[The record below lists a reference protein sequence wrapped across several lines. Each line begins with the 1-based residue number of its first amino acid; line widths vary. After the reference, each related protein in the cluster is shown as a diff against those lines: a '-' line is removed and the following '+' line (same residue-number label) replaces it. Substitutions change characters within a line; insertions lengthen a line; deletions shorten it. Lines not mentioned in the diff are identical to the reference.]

1 MAEDKIVRRRAAVQQ
16 EDALL
21 SDKEVARLEAAEQA
35 ETQRLNRKAE
45 RLAELERDSVTFNI
59 AKNLKKYLD
68 DYYLDPL
75 IGLIPVVGDSI
86 NGLIALPMLWLALV
100 RLKSIPLALA
110 IIYNLTLDFLL
121 GLIPFFIGDLID
133 LFNKANKKNY
143 RLVMGFVEEDKKIMR
158 EVNQKAV
165 GSAIG
170 IAVICWIIYLV
181 ASWISELT
189 QTILNAIQTA

>member
-1 MAEDKIVRRRAAVQQ
+1 M
-16 EDALL
+16 

-75 IGLIPVVGDSI
+75 IGLIPVVGDGI